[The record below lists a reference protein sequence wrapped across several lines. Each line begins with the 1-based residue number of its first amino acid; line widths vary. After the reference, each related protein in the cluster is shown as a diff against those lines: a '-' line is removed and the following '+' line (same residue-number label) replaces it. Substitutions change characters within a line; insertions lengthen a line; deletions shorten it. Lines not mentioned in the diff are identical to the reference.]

1 MSIDEIK
8 NAVLKVVD
16 EYRISRVVLFGSRAN
31 GTATPSSDIDLIVEF
46 SAPVTLI
53 TLSKLSQTLENIL
66 HTSVDVIHGPI
77 QSTDLLEID
86 REIELYAA

>member
-16 EYRISRVVLFGSRAN
+16 EYRISRAVLFDSRAN

-53 TLSKLSQTLENIL
+53 TLSKLSQALEDIL

>member
-31 GTATPSSDIDLIVEF
+31 GTATPSSDVDLIVEF
-46 SAPVTLI
+46 NSPVTLI
-53 TLSKLSQTLENIL
+53 TLSKLSQTLEDIL
-66 HTSVDVIHGPI
+66 HISVDVIHGPI

>member
-8 NAVLKVVD
+8 DAVLKVVD
-16 EYRISRVVLFGSRAN
+16 EYQISRVVLFGSRAN
-31 GTATPSSDIDLIVEF
+31 GTATSSSDVDLIVEF
-46 SAPVTLI
+46 NSPVTLI
-53 TLSKLSQTLENIL
+53 TLSKLSQTLEDIL
-66 HTSVDVIHGPI
+66 HISVDVIHGPI

>member
-1 MSIDEIK
+1 MSVDEIK

-16 EYRISRVVLFGSRAN
+16 EYRISRVVLFGSRTN
-31 GTATPSSDIDLIVEF
+31 GTATPSSDVDLIVEF
-46 SAPVTLI
+46 CSPVTLI
-53 TLSKLSQTLENIL
+53 TLSKLSQALEDIL

>member
-1 MSIDEIK
+1 M
-8 NAVLKVVD
+8 VD

-31 GTATPSSDIDLIVEF
+31 GTATPSSDVDLIVEF
-46 SAPVTLI
+46 STPVTLI
-53 TLSKLSQTLENIL
+53 TLAMLSQALEEIL
-66 HTSVDVIHGPI
+66 HTSVDIIHGPI

>member
-8 NAVLKVVD
+8 DAVLKVVD

-31 GTATPSSDIDLIVEF
+31 GTATPSSDVDLIVEF
-46 SAPVTLI
+46 SSPVTLI
-53 TLSKLSQTLENIL
+53 TLSKLSQALEDIL

>member
-16 EYRISRVVLFGSRAN
+16 EYQISRVVLFGSHAN
-31 GTATPSSDIDLIVEF
+31 GTATHSSDVDLIVEF
-46 SAPVTLI
+46 SSPVTLV
-53 TLSKLSQTLENIL
+53 TLSKLSQALEDIL

>member
-8 NAVLKVVD
+8 SAVLKVVD

-31 GTATPSSDIDLIVEF
+31 GTATPSSDVDLIVEF
-46 SAPVTLI
+46 NSPVTLI
-53 TLSKLSQTLENIL
+53 TLSKLSQTLEDIL
-66 HTSVDVIHGPI
+66 HISVDVIHGPI